1 MFKIDDIKHIEFI
14 TNRILGGGNVSY
26 LKEDEENYIFDNN
39 NSEFFLNKKLV
50 LDDLNFYNSIFETT
64 KDMKDNLV
72 FSFFE
77 QLEFVE
83 NSKFIEKIN
92 NLGCS
97 LTVLSSDNFS
107 ALNDFLSHI
116 KVLPFDVK
124 TDISLYGTSDNEIFE
139 KYTSLYP
146 GSKFFV
152 HDLRTLKIAEE
163 HPNTSRIIVLKTFES
178 NEPHYIENVFKN
190 VNSKTDCFLVNNKLL
205 NDYLLSFG
213 FKSIFIH
220 IEEEETTTNILSK
233 KILVL
238 PDKDGDYDFML
249 NALSPLGLP
258 ILLAYNESSNISLE
272 ALECKMKSKFINYQL
287 ISYSDDNKD
296 LFKFFVSVYSNIF
309 NLVVNFSSHGTTP
322 EYFVDV
328 LKLYKNISFDPLD
341 LPNTIFLNNP
351 SLIEIIE
358 TVVINYKASN
368 IVEDIAFDETV
379 MNKLLIEAIE
389 W

>member
-1 MFKIDDIKHIEFI
+1 MLKIDDIKHIEFI
-14 TNRILGGGNVSY
+14 TNKILGGASVSY
-26 LKEDEENYIFDNN
+26 LKEDEENYIFNNN
-39 NSEFFLNKKLV
+39 NSEFFLSKKLV
-50 LDDLNFYNSIFETT
+50 LDDLIFYNSIFETT
-64 KDMKDNLV
+64 KDMKNNLV

-124 TDISLYGTSDNEIFE
+124 TDLSLYGASDNEIFE

-146 GSKFFV
+146 SSKFFV
-152 HDLRTLKIAEE
+152 HDSRTLKIAEE
-163 HPNTSRIIVLKTFES
+163 HPNTPRIIVLKTFES
-178 NEPHYIENVFKN
+178 NEPQYIENVFKN
-190 VNSKTDCFLVNNKLL
+190 VNLKTDCFLVNNKSL
-205 NDYLLSFG
+205 NDYLLGFG

-220 IEEEETTTNILSK
+220 IEVEETTTNILSK

-258 ILLAYNESSNISLE
+258 ILLTYNESSNISLE
-272 ALECKMKSKFINYQL
+272 ELECKMKSRFINYQL
-287 ISYSDDNKD
+287 ITYSDDNKD
-296 LFKFFVSVYSNIF
+296 LFKFLVSVYSNIF
-309 NLVVNFSSHGTTP
+309 NLVVNFSSPGTTP
-322 EYFVDV
+322 EYVVDV

-341 LPNTIFLNNP
+341 LPNSIVLNNP
-351 SLIEIIE
+351 TLIEIIK
-358 TVVINYKASN
+358 TVVINYKDSN
-368 IVEDIAFDETV
+368 IVENVVFDETV

-389 W
+389 G